1 MERLATEIRH
11 LQRTEVREVQESF
24 GREQKGSSAMPHKR
38 NPILSENLTGLARI
52 VRAAVVPALE
62 NVALWHERDIS
73 HSSVERMIAPDATI
87 TLDFALARLT
97 GMMDKL
103 EVFPNTMRKNQEQF
117 HGLYDSQRVLLTLI
131 NNGVRRE
138 KAYRIVQRNAQKA
151 WREYSIEPPNDV
163 PAPYKNWFHY
173 FLIKDSDV
181 RTGRDA
187 KALSEIFNQDPKK
200 FLQGNVGRIFKRVF
214 G

>member
-1 MERLATEIRH
+1 
-11 LQRTEVREVQESF
+11 
-24 GREQKGSSAMPHKR
+24 MPHKR

-103 EVFPNTMRKNQEQF
+103 EVFPNTMRKNLEQF
-117 HGLYDSQRVLLTLI
+117 HGLYASQRVLLTLI

-151 WREYSIEPPNDV
+151 WREYNTEPPNDV

>member
-1 MERLATEIRH
+1 
-11 LQRTEVREVQESF
+11 
-24 GREQKGSSAMPHKR
+24 
-38 NPILSENLTGLARI
+38 
-52 VRAAVVPALE
+52 
-62 NVALWHERDIS
+62 
-73 HSSVERMIAPDATI
+73 MIAPDATI

-103 EVFPNTMRKNQEQF
+103 EVFPNTMRKNLEQF

-151 WREYSIEPPNDV
+151 WREYSTEPPNDV